1 MRCSVVLSVSTVL
14 CLQLWC
20 DAYTMRYGI
29 VLSVSVVM
37 YAAVVWNDVGW
48 RGKAKADMEGD
59 FLISV
64 LKLNHL

>member
-1 MRCSVVLSVSTVL
+1 
-14 CLQLWC
+14 
-20 DAYTMRYGI
+20 MRYGI

-37 YAAVVWNDVGW
+37 YAAVVWNGVHVGW

-64 LKLNHL
+64 LKSNHLYMIALD